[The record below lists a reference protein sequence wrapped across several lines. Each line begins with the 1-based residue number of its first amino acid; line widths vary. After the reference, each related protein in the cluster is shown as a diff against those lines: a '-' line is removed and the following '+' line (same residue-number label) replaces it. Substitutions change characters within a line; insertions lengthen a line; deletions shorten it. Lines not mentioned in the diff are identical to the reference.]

1 MSALPP
7 KADIG
12 TQPLNVRFL
21 PKADILRCSGD
32 LLLGAT
38 LHRKAHG
45 CLIDFHASAK
55 GSNLIVEMRTRW
67 GIMKIPRRLFLHLA
81 VGATALPALPRVA
94 SALDYPTRPV
104 RLIAPFPP
112 GGVVD
117 LFARLIGQPLSE
129 RLGQPVVIE
138 NRAGAGGNVGT
149 EFVVRAPPDGYTLLY
164 LTSSNTINQTLYEN
178 LNFDIARD
186 MVPIASINRG
196 MGVLEVHP
204 SFPAETGPEFIAYA
218 KANPGKINYASSGIG
233 SSPHIYG
240 ELFKMMAGVDMVA
253 VQYRGTGPALPDVL
267 SGKVPVMFDTLATSI
282 EHIKAGRL
290 RALGVTAANRSPV
303 LPDVPAIREFVPG
316 YEATG
321 WAGIGAPRNTPVEI
335 VERLHRE
342 INACVADSRFSTR
355 TIELGYTPFAS
366 TREEFSRFVVES
378 TEKWAK
384 VIRAANI
391 RVE

>member
-1 MSALPP
+1 MQTA
-7 KADIG
+7 
-12 TQPLNVRFL
+12 
-21 PKADILRCSGD
+21 
-32 LLLGAT
+32 
-38 LHRKAHG
+38 
-45 CLIDFHASAK
+45 ASAA
-55 GSNLIVEMRTRW
+55 V
-67 GIMKIPRRLFLHLA
+67 IPAFA
-81 VGATALPALPRVA
+81 VSA

-129 RLGQPVVIE
+129 CLGQPVIIE

-149 EFVVRAPPDGYTLLY
+149 EVVVMAPPDGYTLLL
-164 LTSSNTINQTLYEN
+164 LTSSNTINQTLYDN
-178 LNFDIARD
+178 LNFDIVRD
-186 MVPIASINRG
+186 IVAVASINRG

-204 SFPAETGPEFIAYA
+204 SFPAETGAEFIAYA
-218 KANPGKINYASSGIG
+218 KTNPGKINYASAGIG

-240 ELFKMMAGVDMVA
+240 ELFKMVAGVDLVA

-290 RALGVTAANRSPV
+290 RALGVTAATRSAV
-303 LPDVPAIREFVPG
+303 LPDVPAIAEFLPG
-316 YEATG
+316 YEATA
-321 WAGIGAPRNTPVEI
+321 WEGIGAPRNTPREI

-342 INACVADSRFSTR
+342 INACVADPRFSTR
-355 TIELGYTPFAS
+355 TIELGYAPFAS
-366 TREEFSRFVVES
+366 TQEEFAKFVVES

-384 VIRAANI
+384 VIHAANMKA
-391 RVE
+391 E